1 MSKPV
6 QLCDRVKFEEVIS
19 SRSVYGL
26 IWSGIFDKKPCAV
39 KMVMLTSGYH
49 YDNGKGYRDGRG
61 EKITGLGKKDIPE
74 IFKHSDKAPF
84 LHNEFQTRQSMTR
97 EAFMREA
104 TELINLSQLKL
115 APKVYGYG
123 ICDKLFDVHYG
134 FIVMEKMDCSL
145 KDIFLKRSIDDDEF
159 EIVKDT
165 IDAMHHKQGIVH
177 KDMKPSNM
185 GINLDSQGKVKKCLM
200 LDCQKMQHRNQI
212 GGSEF
217 EKFVKKDWEI
227 YHKHVKMNRKE
238 MKKK

>member
-6 QLCDRVKFEEVIS
+6 QLCDRVKFLEVIS

-26 IWSGIFDKKPCAV
+26 IWSGIFDKQPCAV

-49 YDNGKGYRDGRG
+49 YDSKGYRDGKG
-61 EKITGLGKKDIPE
+61 DKISGLGKKEMPE
-74 IFKHSDKAPF
+74 VFKHNDKAPF
-84 LHNEFQTRQSMTR
+84 LHTEFRARQSMTR

-104 TELINLSQLKL
+104 IELINLSQLKL

-123 ICDKLFDVHYG
+123 ICDRLFDVHYG

-145 KDIFLKRSIDDDEF
+145 KDILVKRSIRDDEF
-159 EIVKDT
+159 KIVKDT
-165 IDAMHHKQGIVH
+165 VDAMHKREGIVH

-185 GINLDSQGKVKKCLM
+185 GVNLDYQGNVKKCLM
-200 LDCQKMQHRNQI
+200 FDCQKMQQRSQL

-217 EKFVKKDWEI
+217 EKCVKRDWEI
-227 YHKHVKMNRKE
+227 YYKHVKMNRKGP
-238 MKKK
+238 